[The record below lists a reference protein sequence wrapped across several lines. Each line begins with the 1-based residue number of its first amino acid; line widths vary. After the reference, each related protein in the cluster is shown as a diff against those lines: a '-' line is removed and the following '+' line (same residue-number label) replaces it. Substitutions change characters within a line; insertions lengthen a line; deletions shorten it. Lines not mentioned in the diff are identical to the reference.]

1 MEIESLKVEKFMEDV
16 FDLIYPVGS
25 YYETSDTSFNPN
37 TSWGGTWNKTDT
49 DGRVTVAQST
59 TDEKFMKV
67 GYKWGETSHVLTE
80 SEMPSHKHSLTSWRN
95 PTESTPQ
102 ATTGYGFTS
111 NNYAFSNVATDGDGT
126 SYTANDSV
134 AIGASGRNASH
145 NNLQPYIV
153 VVRWH
158 RTA

>member
-1 MEIESLKVEKFMEDV
+1 M
-16 FDLIYPVGS
+16 
-25 YYETSDTSFNPN
+25 T
-37 TSWGGTWNKTDT
+37 
-49 DGRVTVAQST
+49 
-59 TDEKFMKV
+59 V

-95 PTESTPQ
+95 PAAAKPP
-102 ATTGYGFTS
+102 AVNGWGFT
-111 NNYAFSNVATDGDGT
+111 NNNMAFANVTTEGDGT
-126 SYTANDSV
+126 SHTADDSP
-134 AIGASGRNASH
+134 AIGTTGQNVPH